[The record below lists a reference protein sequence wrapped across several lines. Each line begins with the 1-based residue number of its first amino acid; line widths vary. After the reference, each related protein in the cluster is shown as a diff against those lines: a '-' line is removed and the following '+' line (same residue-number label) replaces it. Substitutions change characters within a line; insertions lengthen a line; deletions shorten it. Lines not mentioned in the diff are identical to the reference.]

1 MIDRKRPMPA
11 LVDTTIRL
19 LSQEPLAAR
28 MQVSRVLELAEILD
42 KAGFSYLEVSGGGC
56 FEWSVR
62 RGVESPWERIRAIR
76 ARCSTPLGIALRG
89 RFLVGTRPLS
99 RDLVRRFVESAA
111 ASGIDVFRLHD
122 PLNDLTNLREA
133 AEAIRGAEKELA
145 VGLVHSPGLTGET
158 EVLLERVEHLVEL
171 GASRVLVH
179 DPAGSL
185 QPAQARELVERIGE
199 ASGLPVGFHG
209 QGSGGAALAAGL
221 EAARAGAA
229 LIASALYPV
238 ALSLHRVAAEALAQS
253 LAGLGLD
260 PGVDVDTLWR
270 GSELVDEALGDE
282 PVPPLSPRVAVRA
295 AEHRLPAGL
304 VAELDHQLR
313 ARGVADRLDDVLE
326 ELNEIRAEAGW
337 PPLAS
342 PIGQILGSQALL
354 HVLSAQRWHIVVD
367 ELRDLIEGRY
377 GMPPTQTDP
386 LVKRAIQLI
395 GDGTPRTE
403 EAPQELDELREEA
416 KGIASS
422 EEELLLL
429 ALFSEEAEPLLQ
441 SIRTRAAEPG
451 SLAGAGI
458 ERREADRIREIIRV
472 VQETG
477 IGEVTIEEGETRV
490 TIRRGDE
497 AASAPA
503 TGGTLAGAPE
513 EEQLPAVLP
522 RDDVIRIESPMV
534 GTFYRSSEPGAE
546 PFVEEGDPVAPGQTL
561 CILEAMKL
569 MNEVKAEVEA
579 VVRRICVENAQAVQ
593 YGDLL
598 FELEPLNGRP
608 LDAL

>member
-1 MIDRKRPMPA
+1 MPA

-28 MQVSRVLELAEILD
+28 TPGSRVLELAEILD
-42 KAGFSYLEVSGGGC
+42 KAGFVCLEVSGGGC
-56 FEWSVR
+56 FDSAVR

-89 RFLVGTRPLS
+89 RFLVGSRPLS

-122 PLNDLTNLREA
+122 PLNDLANLREA
-133 AEAIRGAEKELA
+133 AEAIRSAEKELA

-158 EVLLERVEHLVEL
+158 DVLLERAHRLEEL
-171 GASRVLVH
+171 GASRVLLH

-185 QPAQARELVERIGE
+185 DPAQARELVESLGE
-199 ASGLPVGFHG
+199 ASGLPVGLYC
-209 QGSGGAALAAGL
+209 QGSGGAALAAAL
-221 EAARAGAA
+221 EASRAGAA

-238 ALSLHRVAAEALAQS
+238 ALSLHRVSAESLTQA

-260 PGVDVDTLWR
+260 TGVDVDILWK

-304 VAELDHQLR
+304 VAELDHHLR
-313 ARGVADRLDDVLE
+313 GLGVADRLDDVLE
-326 ELNEIRAEAGW
+326 ELKEIRRESGW

-377 GMPPTQTDP
+377 GTPPSEIDP
-386 LVKRAIQLI
+386 TVKRAVELI
-395 GDGTPRTE
+395 DDGSPRTE
-403 EAPQELDELREEA
+403 ETPQEIEALREEA
-416 KGIASS
+416 EGIASS

-429 ALFSEEAEPLLQ
+429 ALFGEEAEPLLE
-441 SIRTRAAEPG
+441 SIRSRGSEPE
-451 SLAGAGI
+451 SLAGAGL
-458 ERREADRIREIIRV
+458 ERREAERIREIIRI

-477 IGEVTIEEGETRV
+477 IGEVTIEEGETRI
-490 TIRRGDE
+490 TIRRNDE
-497 AASAPA
+497 GADAVVGVQSGGGAAE
-503 TGGTLAGAPE
+503 PE
-513 EEQLPAVLP
+513 LPPVLP

-534 GTFYRSSEPGAE
+534 GTFYRAAEPGAD
-546 PFVEEGDPVAPGQTL
+546 PFVDEGDPVAPGQTL

-569 MNEVKAEVEA
+569 MNEVKADVEA
-579 VVRRICVENAQAVQ
+579 TVRRICVENAQPVE
-593 YGDLL
+593 YGQLL

-608 LDAL
+608 LDAI

>member
-1 MIDRKRPMPA
+1 MPA
-11 LVDTTIRL
+11 LADTTIRL

-28 MQVSRVLELAEILD
+28 TPGSRVLELAEILD
-42 KAGFSYLEVSGGGC
+42 TAGFAYLEVSGGGC
-56 FEWSVR
+56 FDSAVR

-89 RFLVGTRPLS
+89 RFLVGSRPLS

-122 PLNDLTNLREA
+122 PLNDLANLREA
-133 AEAIRGAEKELA
+133 AEAIRAAEKELA

-158 EVLLERVEHLVEL
+158 DVLLERANRLEEL
-171 GASRVLVH
+171 GASRVLLH

-185 QPAQARELVERIGE
+185 DPAQARELVESLGE
-199 ASGLPVGFHG
+199 ASGLPVGLHC
-209 QGSGGAALAAGL
+209 QGSGGAALAAAL
-221 EAARAGAA
+221 EASRAGAA
-229 LIASALYPV
+229 LIACALYPV
-238 ALSLHRVAAEALAQS
+238 ALSLHRVSAESLTQA

-260 PGVDVDTLWR
+260 TGVDVDILWK

-304 VAELDHQLR
+304 VAELDNHLR
-313 ARGVADRLDDVLE
+313 ALGVADRLDDVLE
-326 ELNEIRAEAGW
+326 ELKEIRRESGW

-354 HVLSAQRWHIVVD
+354 HVMSAQRWHVVVD

-377 GMPPTQTDP
+377 GTPPSEIDP
-386 LVKRAIQLI
+386 TVKRAVQLI
-395 GDGTPRTE
+395 DDGSPRTE
-403 EAPQELDELREEA
+403 ETPQEIEALREEA
-416 KGIASS
+416 EGIASS

-429 ALFSEEAEPLLQ
+429 ALFGEEAEPLLE
-441 SIRTRAAEPG
+441 SIRSRGSEPE
-451 SLAGAGI
+451 SLAGAGL
-458 ERREADRIREIIRV
+458 ERREAERIREIIRI

-477 IGEVTIEEGETRV
+477 IGEVTIEEGETRI
-490 TIRRGDE
+490 TIRRNDEDAE
-497 AASAPA
+497 AALVGIQS
-503 TGGTLAGAPE
+503 GGGPTEPE
-513 EEQLPAVLP
+513 LPPVLP

-534 GTFYRSSEPGAE
+534 GTFYRAAEPGAD
-546 PFVEEGDPVAPGQTL
+546 PFVDEGDPVAPGQTL

-569 MNEVKAEVEA
+569 MNEVKADVEA
-579 VVRRICVENAQAVQ
+579 TVRRICVENAQPVE
-593 YGDLL
+593 YGQLL

-608 LDAL
+608 LDAI

>member
-1 MIDRKRPMPA
+1 MPA

-28 MQVSRVLELAEILD
+28 MQGSRVLELAGVLD
-42 KAGFSYLEVSGGGC
+42 EAGFAYLEVSGGGC
-56 FEWSVR
+56 FDSAVR

-76 ARCSTPLGIALRG
+76 ARCSTPLGIAVRG
-89 RFLVGTRPLS
+89 RFLVGSRPLS

-122 PLNDLTNLREA
+122 PLNDLANLQEA
-133 AEAIRGAEKELA
+133 AEAIRAADKELA

-158 EVLLERVEHLVEL
+158 DVLLERAHHLAEL

-185 QPAQARELVERIGE
+185 EPAQARELVERLAE
-199 ASGLPVGFHG
+199 ASSLPVGLHC
-209 QGSGGAALAAGL
+209 QGSGGAALAAAL
-221 EAARAGAA
+221 EAARGGAA
-229 LIASALYPV
+229 LIACALYPV
-238 ALSLHRVAAEALAQS
+238 ALSLHRVAGEALTQS
-253 LAGLGLD
+253 LTGLGLD
-260 PGVDVDTLWR
+260 PGVDVNTLWR
-270 GSELVDEALGDE
+270 GSELVDEALGEE

-295 AEHRLPAGL
+295 AEHRVPAGL
-304 VAELDHQLR
+304 VAELDDQLR
-313 ARGVADRLDDVLE
+313 ASGAADRLDDVLE
-326 ELNEIRAEAGW
+326 ELNEIRRESGW

-342 PIGQILGSQALL
+342 PIGQVVGSQALL

-377 GMPPTQTDP
+377 GSPPSQVDP
-386 LVKRAIQLI
+386 VLKRAVQLL
-395 GDGTPRTE
+395 GDGSPRR
-403 EAPQELDELREEA
+403 EAPPQEIEELRAEA
-416 KGIASS
+416 KGLAAS

-429 ALFSEEAEPLLQ
+429 ALFGEEAEPLLR
-441 SIRTRAAEPG
+441 SIRSRGAEPE
-451 SLAGAGI
+451 SLAGAGL
-458 ERREADRIREIIRV
+458 ERREADRIREIIRI

-490 TIRRGDE
+490 TIRRSDE
-497 AASAPA
+497 RPETAEARIGLPAAE
-503 TGGTLAGAPE
+503 TVE
-513 EEQLPAVLP
+513 EEPSPILP

-534 GTFYRSSEPGAE
+534 GTFYRAPEPGAA

-579 VVRRICVENAQAVQ
+579 VVRRICVENAQPVQ
-593 YGDLL
+593 YGELL

>member
-1 MIDRKRPMPA
+1 MPE

-19 LSQEPLAAR
+19 LSQEPLATR
-28 MQVSRVLELAEILD
+28 MQGARVLELAGILD
-42 KAGFSYLEVSGGGC
+42 KAGFSHLEVSGGGC
-56 FEWSVR
+56 FEWAVR
-62 RGVESPWERIRAIR
+62 RGVESPWERIRAIK
-76 ARCSTPLGIALRG
+76 ARCSTPLGMALRG

-99 RDLVRRFVESAA
+99 RDLVRRFVESAG

-122 PLNDLTNLREA
+122 PLNDLGNLSEA
-133 AEAIRGAEKELA
+133 AAAIRAAGKELS

-158 EVLLERVEHLVEL
+158 EVLLERAHQLGEL

-185 QPAQARELVERIGE
+185 EPAQARELVERIGE

-209 QGSGGAALAAGL
+209 QGSGGVALAAGL

-229 LIASALYPV
+229 LIATTLYPV
-238 ALSLHRVAAEALAQS
+238 ALSLHRVSAEALAGS

-304 VAELDHQLR
+304 VAELDAQLR

-326 ELNEIRAEAGW
+326 ELNQIRAESGW

-377 GMPPTQTDP
+377 GSPPSQVDP
-386 LVKRAIQLI
+386 VVRRAVQLI
-395 GDGTPRTE
+395 GDGAVRTE
-403 EAPQELDELREEA
+403 EAPQEIDDLREEA
-416 KGIASS
+416 EGIASS

-429 ALFSEEAEPLLQ
+429 ALFGKEAEPLLR
-441 SIRTRAAEPG
+441 SIRSRGADAE
-451 SLAGAGI
+451 SLTGAGLD
-458 ERREADRIREIIRV
+458 RREADRIREIIRI

-490 TIRRGDE
+490 TVRRNDE
-497 AASAPA
+497 GTAAPVPALGVPTAAEGEEAPS
-503 TGGTLAGAPE
+503 P
-513 EEQLPAVLP
+513 VLP
-522 RDDVIRIESPMV
+522 RDDVVRIESPMV
-534 GTFYRSSEPGAE
+534 GTFYRAPEPGAA

-569 MNEVKAEVEA
+569 MNEVKAEIEA
-579 VVRRICVENAQAVQ
+579 VVRRICVDNAQAVQ

>member
-1 MIDRKRPMPA
+1 MPA

-28 MQVSRVLELAEILD
+28 VQGSRVLELAGVLD

-56 FEWSVR
+56 FDSAVR

-89 RFLVGTRPLS
+89 RFLVGSRPLS

-122 PLNDLTNLREA
+122 PLNDLGNLREA
-133 AEAIRGAEKELA
+133 ADAIRAAEKELA
-145 VGLVHSPGLTGET
+145 VGLVLSPGLTGET
-158 EVLLERVEHLVEL
+158 DVLLERAQRLEEL
-171 GASRVLVH
+171 GASRVLLH

-185 QPAQARELVERIGE
+185 DPAQARELVESLGK
-199 ASGLPVGFHG
+199 ASGLPVGLHC
-209 QGSGGAALAAGL
+209 QGSGGAALAAAL
-221 EAARAGAA
+221 EASRAGAA
-229 LIASALYPV
+229 LVACALYPV
-238 ALSLHRVAAEALAQS
+238 ALSLHRVSAESLTQALK
-253 LAGLGLD
+253 GLGID
-260 PGVDVDTLWR
+260 TGVDVDILWK

-304 VAELDHQLR
+304 VAELDNHLR

-326 ELNEIRAEAGW
+326 ELNGIRRESGS

-377 GMPPTQTDP
+377 GTPPSEIDP
-386 LVKRAIQLI
+386 MVKRAVELI
-395 GDGTPRTE
+395 GDGSARME
-403 EAPQELDELREEA
+403 EPPQEIEELREEA
-416 KGIASS
+416 EGIASS

-429 ALFSEEAEPLLQ
+429 ALFGEEAEPLLQ
-441 SIRTRAAEPG
+441 SIRSRGTEPET
-451 SLAGAGI
+451 LAGAGL
-458 ERREADRIREIIRV
+458 ERREAERIREIIRI
-472 VQETG
+472 VQQTG
-477 IGEVTIEEGETRV
+477 IGEVTIEEGETRI
-490 TIRRGDE
+490 TIRRSDE
-497 AASAPA
+497 GAEAPVVGVPSGSAAESA
-503 TGGTLAGAPE
+503 
-513 EEQLPAVLP
+513 LPPVLP
-522 RDDVIRIESPMV
+522 RDDVIRIEAPMV
-534 GTFYRSSEPGAE
+534 GTFYSAPEPGAD

-561 CILEAMKL
+561 GILEAMKL

-579 VVRRICVENAQAVQ
+579 TVRRICVENAQAVQ

>member
-1 MIDRKRPMPA
+1 MPA

-28 MQVSRVLELAEILD
+28 MQGSSVLELAGVLD
-42 KAGFSYLEVSGGGC
+42 KAGFSCLEVSGGGC
-56 FEWSVR
+56 FEWAVR

-76 ARCSTPLGIALRG
+76 SRCSTPLGIALRG
-89 RFLVGTRPLS
+89 RFLVGSRPLS

-122 PLNDLTNLREA
+122 PLNDLANLREA
-133 AEAIRGAEKELA
+133 AQAIRAAEKELA
-145 VGLVHSPGLTGET
+145 VGLVHSPGPTGET
-158 EVLLERVEHLVEL
+158 EVLLERAQRLEEL
-171 GASRVLVH
+171 GASRVLLH

-185 QPAQARELVERIGE
+185 DPAQARELVESLGQ
-199 ASGLPVGFHG
+199 ASGLPVGLHC
-209 QGSGGAALAAGL
+209 QGSGGAALAAAL

-229 LIASALYPV
+229 LVACALYPV
-238 ALSLHRVAAEALAQS
+238 ALSLHRVSAESLTQS
-253 LAGLGLD
+253 LSGLGLD
-260 PGVDVDTLWR
+260 TGVDVDILWK

-304 VAELDHQLR
+304 VAELDQHLR
-313 ARGVADRLDDVLE
+313 ARGVADRLDDVLQ
-326 ELNEIRAEAGW
+326 ELNEIRRESGW

-377 GMPPTQTDP
+377 GSPPSEVDP
-386 LVKRAIQLI
+386 MVKRAVQLI
-395 GDGTPRTE
+395 ADGSSRTDE
-403 EAPQELDELREEA
+403 PPQEIEELREEA
-416 KGIASS
+416 EGIASS

-429 ALFSEEAEPLLQ
+429 ALFGEEAEPLLQ
-441 SIRTRAAEPG
+441 SIRSRGTEPE
-451 SLAGAGI
+451 SLAGAGL
-458 ERREADRIREIIRV
+458 ERRETERIREIIRI

-477 IGEVTIEEGETRV
+477 IGEVTIEEGETRI
-490 TIRRGDE
+490 TIRRSDE
-497 AASAPA
+497 GAEVPVVGVQSGGSAAEPD
-503 TGGTLAGAPE
+503 
-513 EEQLPAVLP
+513 LPPIVP
-522 RDDVIRIESPMV
+522 GDDVIRIEAPMV
-534 GTFYRSSEPGAE
+534 GTFYSAPEPGAD
-546 PFVEEGDPVAPGQTL
+546 PFVQEGDPVAPGQTL
-561 CILEAMKL
+561 GILEAMKL

-579 VVRRICVENAQAVQ
+579 TVRRICVENAQAVQ

>member
-1 MIDRKRPMPA
+1 MPA

-28 MQVSRVLELAEILD
+28 TPGSRVLELAEILD
-42 KAGFSYLEVSGGGC
+42 KAGFAYLEVSGGGC
-56 FEWSVR
+56 FDSAVR

-76 ARCSTPLGIALRG
+76 ARCSTPLGIAVRG
-89 RFLVGTRPLS
+89 RFLVGSRPLS
-99 RDLVRRFVESAA
+99 RDLVRRFVASAA

-122 PLNDLTNLREA
+122 PLNDLANLREA
-133 AEAIRGAEKELA
+133 AEAIRAAEKELA

-158 EVLLERVEHLVEL
+158 EVLLERAHHLEEL
-171 GASRVLVH
+171 GASHVLLH

-185 QPAQARELVERIGE
+185 DLARARELVESLGE
-199 ASGLPVGFHG
+199 ASGLPVGLHC
-209 QGSGGAALAAGL
+209 QGSGGGALAAAL

-229 LIASALYPV
+229 LIACALYPV
-238 ALSLHRVAAEALAQS
+238 ALSLHRVSAESLTES

-260 PGVDVDTLWR
+260 TGVDVDILWK

-304 VAELDHQLR
+304 VAELDHHLR
-313 ARGVADRLDDVLE
+313 ARGVADRLDDVLG
-326 ELNEIRAEAGW
+326 ELNEIRRESGW

-377 GMPPTQTDP
+377 GTPPSEIDP
-386 LVKRAIQLI
+386 MVKRAVQLI
-395 GDGTPRTE
+395 GDGSPRTE
-403 EAPQELDELREEA
+403 ETPQEIEALREEA
-416 KGIASS
+416 EGIASS

-429 ALFSEEAEPLLQ
+429 ALFGEEAGPLLQ
-441 SIRTRAAEPG
+441 SIRSRGTEPE
-451 SLAGAGI
+451 SLAGAGLA
-458 ERREADRIREIIRV
+458 RREAERIREIIRI

-477 IGEVTIEEGETRV
+477 IGEVTIEEGETRI
-490 TIRRGDE
+490 TIRRSDE
-497 AASAPA
+497 GAEAPA
-503 TGGTLAGAPE
+503 VGLLSGGGATEPE
-513 EEQLPAVLP
+513 LPPVLP

-534 GTFYRSSEPGAE
+534 GTFYRAPEPGAD
-546 PFVEEGDPVAPGQTL
+546 PFVDEGDPVAPGQTL
-561 CILEAMKL
+561 CVLEAMKL
-569 MNEVKAEVEA
+569 MNEVKADVEA
-579 VVRRICVENAQAVQ
+579 TVRRICVENAQPVE
-593 YGDLL
+593 YGQLL

-608 LDAL
+608 LDAI